1 MYKYMQTL
9 NGKERVNLDL
19 SGKLDSI
26 KDAIN
31 GKTKIE
37 LARDKKYEQRWVW
50 YSVSYNLWDPWIFW
64 LEITNQHIPS
74 IPRSAAWV

>member
-1 MYKYMQTL
+1 MH
-9 NGKERVNLDL
+9 LDL

-50 YSVSYNLWDPWIFW
+50 YHTLLAAEIF
-64 LEITNQHIPS
+64 LTNILL
-74 IPRSAAWV
+74 IIIIYKL